1 MGFVLNSDYT
11 YIDYNTSVEYRE
23 KLFLLNN
30 RFDLIFKYCEI
41 ENNSFFRDLYIDQ
54 TRPDQTRPDQT
65 RQYVAITYIFIIIQ
79 NIINYNLCC
88 SFILQY
94 RFFV

>member
-65 RQYVAITYIFIIIQ
+65 VCSDYIYL
-79 NIINYNLCC
+79 YNNTKYNK
-88 SFILQY
+88 LQPMLQFY
-94 RFFV
+94 IAV